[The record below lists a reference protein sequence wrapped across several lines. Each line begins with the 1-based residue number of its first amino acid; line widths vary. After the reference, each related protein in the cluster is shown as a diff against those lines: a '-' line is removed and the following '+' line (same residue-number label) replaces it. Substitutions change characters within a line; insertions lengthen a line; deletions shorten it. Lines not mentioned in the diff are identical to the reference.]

1 MYDNIMSIK
10 KGMQRTQKEIES
22 TDRKRYDEKLFTE
35 ENQQKI
41 TFVEIEFKKLVDKL
55 EVETRQ
61 EYELTREVKKEDE
74 NRVRLASE
82 NRELRDAL
90 TSMGS
95 YNSSLIS
102 QLEIFQRENEE
113 IKDIL
118 NRDRFY
124 HELKRNVGDSMK
136 LAREM
141 LLKSVNLV

>member
-1 MYDNIMSIK
+1 
-10 KGMQRTQKEIES
+10 MQRTQKEIES

-41 TFVEIEFKKLVDKL
+41 SFVEIEFKKIEDKL
-55 EVETRQ
+55 QLETRQ
-61 EYELTREVKKEDE
+61 EYELSREVKKEDE
-74 NRVRLASE
+74 NRVKLASE

-102 QLEIFQRENEE
+102 QLETFQRENEE

-118 NRDRFY
+118 NRDRLY